1 MSTQKISKDDVKI
14 KDLILTEYEEGNI
27 VVSTHEGLQFGK
39 LSEMIEQETSGLLYD
54 LNRDAGTILTFIE
67 DPKWVNDYACMKVIV
82 ALKEKIKILDAK
94 LLELKQPIELK
105 SNSCNHLIHNHQ
117 KLEEIYLIDK
127 DKVIVDSVFDVFFKE
142 HKKLSGLNNHIVVA
156 RDEFETIKTY
166 LKITKKHNSNKSNIN
181 ITKFKIQRYPELEKK
196 YNCSENECV
205 IDSQFFRFFPTSIK
219 NIATDMMHIIVS
231 VETFNGV
238 EKFINSTF

>member
-27 VVSTHEGLQFGK
+27 VVSTHDGLRFGK
-39 LSEMIEQETSGLLYD
+39 LSEIIEQETSGLLYD

-67 DPKWVNDYACMKVIV
+67 DPKWVNDYACMQVIV
-82 ALKEKIKILDAK
+82 ALKEQLKKIKETNIY
-94 LLELKQPIELK
+94 LENKFGENK
-105 SNSCNHLIHNHQ
+105 NTSNNHLIHNH
-117 KLEEIYLIDK
+117 KNLERIYKITE
-127 DKVIVDSVFDVFFKE
+127 DKVIVDSVFEIFFKE
-142 HKKLSGLNNHIVVA
+142 SEKFLNEHIIVK
-156 RDEFETIKTY
+156 RDEFEKVKTY
-166 LKITKKHNSNKSNIN
+166 LTIIKKHNSNNSNKS

-205 IDSQFFRFFPTSIK
+205 IDAQFFRFFPTSIK

-238 EKFINSTF
+238 EKFINSSF

>member
-27 VVSTHEGLQFGK
+27 VVSTHDGLRFGK
-39 LSEMIEQETSGLLYD
+39 LSEIIEQETSGLLYD

-67 DPKWVNDYACMKVIV
+67 DPKWVNDYACMQVIV

-94 LLELKQPIELK
+94 LLELEKPIECESIK
-105 SNSCNHLIHNHQ
+105 SQHLIHNHQ
-117 KLEEIYLIDK
+117 KLEELYRIDK

-142 HKKLSGLNNHIVVA
+142 HKKLKSLDNHIIVK
-156 RDEFETIKTY
+156 RDEFEKVKTY
-166 LKITKKHNSNKSNIN
+166 LTISKKHNSNNSNKS

-205 IDSQFFRFFPTSIK
+205 IDAQFFRFFPTSIK

-238 EKFINSTF
+238 EKFINSSF